1 MNSEQRELWSTIR
14 SFDIDGGPASLTFS
28 KRLAREN
35 GWSHG
40 FSERVIDEYRKF
52 VFLCMASGHKC
63 TPSDE
68 VDQAWHLHMI
78 YTESYWTRFCGEV
91 LPRPLHHGPTK
102 GGQAEDDKFVDWYE
116 RTKESYRAFF
126 GQEPPLDIWPSSQH
140 RFANASAWKRVDTSQ
155 FWMIPR
161 RSLSRASAWS
171 AGALAL
177 MVGGVGC
184 NYLAQA
190 SSGITAALFIFVLF
204 LVLVIFIAIAAA
216 NNNRGGSGN
225 GSHSHYGSGC
235 GSSGC
240 GSSSSKH
247 GNDNDGGSS
256 DSSSGCGSSGCG
268 SSGCGG
274 GGCGGGGCGS

>member
-1 MNSEQRELWSTIR
+1 MNSEHLELWSTIR

-35 GWSHG
+35 GWSTG
-40 FSERVIDEYRKF
+40 YAERVIDEYRKF

-126 GQEPPLDIWPSSQH
+126 GQEPPLDIWPTAQH
-140 RFANASAWKRVDTSQ
+140 RFANASRWKRVDTSQ
-155 FWMIPR
+155 FLMVPR
-161 RSLSRASAWS
+161 RSLSRVGTWITA
-171 AGALAL
+171 ALAFGA
-177 MVGGVGC
+177 GGIGC
-184 NYLAQA
+184 SYLAQA
-190 SSGITAALFIFVLF
+190 SDNGTGILLFLIIALFLII
-204 LVLVIFIAIAAA
+204 VISLAAA
-216 NNNRGGSGN
+216 QSKKGDGTGS
-225 GSHSHYGSGC
+225 SSHYSGSSC

-240 GSSSSKH
+240 SSHSSH
-247 GNDNDGGSS
+247 
-256 DSSSGCGSSGCG
+256 SSGDGDSGGGSSGCG